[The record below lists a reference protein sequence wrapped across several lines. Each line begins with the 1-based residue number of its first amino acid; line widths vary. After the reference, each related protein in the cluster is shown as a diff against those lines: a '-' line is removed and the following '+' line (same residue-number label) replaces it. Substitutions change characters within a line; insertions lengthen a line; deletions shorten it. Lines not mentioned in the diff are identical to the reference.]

1 MGKVKVRKD
10 LTGMTFGRL
19 KVIKQAEDYVNPS
32 GVHYAQYE
40 CECGCKNKT
49 HLIVTASH
57 LKDGHT
63 QSCGCLNIESHIK
76 HNKYD
81 LSGDYGIGY
90 TSNGKEFYF
99 DLDDYN
105 KIKDYTWYSDK
116 DGYIVSDTNEKHTKM
131 HRLIMNAKDGFD
143 IDHIGM
149 YNTRNDNRK
158 SNLRECTRAE
168 NCRNKTTFS
177 KNTSGCIGVMW
188 DKRIKKWVVRI
199 TVDGNEFRLGSFN
212 DKEDAINARV
222 NGEKE
227 YFKEFAPQRE
237 VGNIEVL

>member
-10 LTGMTFGRL
+10 LTGMKFGRL
-19 KVIKQAEDYVNPS
+19 KVLRQAEDYINPS

-40 CECGCKNKT
+40 CECDCKDKT
-49 HLIVTASH
+49 HIIVTACH

-63 QSCGCLNIESHIK
+63 QSCGCLNIEAHIK

-81 LSGDYGIGY
+81 LSGNYGIGY
-90 TSNGKEFYF
+90 TSNGEEFYF
-99 DLDDYN
+99 DLEDYD

-116 DGYIVSDTNEKHTKM
+116 DGYIVSSTNGKHTKM
-131 HRLIMNAKDGFD
+131 HRLVMNAKEGFD
-143 IDHIGM
+143 IDHVGM
-149 YNTRNDNRK
+149 HDTRNDNRK
-158 SNLRECTRAE
+158 LNLRECTRAE
-168 NCRNKTTFS
+168 NCRNKVMFS

-188 DKRIKKWVVRI
+188 DNRIKKWVVRI
-199 TVDGNEFRLGSFN
+199 TVDGNEFCLGSFEN
-212 DKEDAINARV
+212 KEDAINARI